1 MSREVEK
8 LINHPVHI
16 DEEGTIPSSFIPFCS
31 FAGQMKLFGETL
43 SNFQVPVC
51 RLFTEKI
58 VNGQVCYEAD
68 ISRHKKNVTHWDEA
82 LHGGLNLIID
92 TNHEYDIKNLF
103 FETENSNTVAIQENF
118 ETYKLDVWILI
129 STSLPMAKVG
139 SFLNL
144 KAKTPATWYLSI
156 FANKVNCRLVFF
168 GLAVGL
174 AFLHFSNRS
183 EFKGS

>member
-1 MSREVEK
+1 MITQVNSYILLFLKPSHSLSGSKLSREVEK

-68 ISRHKKNVTHWDEA
+68 INRHKKNVTNWDEA
-82 LHGGLNLIID
+82 LHGGLNIIID

-103 FETENSNTVAIQENF
+103 FETENFSTAAVKENF
-118 ETYKLDVWILI
+118 ETYIQDGE
-129 STSLPMAKVG
+129 G
-139 SFLNL
+139 SFKILLN
-144 KAKTPATWYLSI
+144 TISI
-156 FANKVNCRLVFF
+156 QHGNVRK
-168 GLAVGL
+168 
-174 AFLHFSNRS
+174 
-183 EFKGS
+183 